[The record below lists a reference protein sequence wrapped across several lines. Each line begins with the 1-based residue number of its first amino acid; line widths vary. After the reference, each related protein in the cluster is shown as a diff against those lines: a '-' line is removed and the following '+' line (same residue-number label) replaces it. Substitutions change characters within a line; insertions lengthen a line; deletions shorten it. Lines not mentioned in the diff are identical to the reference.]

1 MLFFFFVADQ
11 HMSSFKV
18 YAIAHKLKGWGMI
31 EPGTV
36 PLALAKA
43 LVAAGVEEFD
53 DLDSIAMGTCPAFGT
68 LGPKERK

>member
-1 MLFFFFVADQ
+1 
-11 HMSSFKV
+11 
-18 YAIAHKLKGWGMI
+18 MI